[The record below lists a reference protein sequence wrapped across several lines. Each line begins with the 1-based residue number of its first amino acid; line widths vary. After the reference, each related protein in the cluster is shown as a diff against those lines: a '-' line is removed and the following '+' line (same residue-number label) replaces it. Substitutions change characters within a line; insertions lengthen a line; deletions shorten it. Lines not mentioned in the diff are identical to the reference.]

1 MGHEKFTSPSK
12 SDSIHSVIKRI
23 GRSDDMK
30 NSRFAPFFKPC
41 DIILR
46 RISRLN
52 MSKKREKKVKVLV
65 ENKAQIGPDEKW
77 ITGS

>member
-1 MGHEKFTSPSK
+1 MGHKKFNTLPK
-12 SDSIHSVIKRI
+12 SDPTYSVSRI
-23 GRSDDMK
+23 GGSDEKK

-52 MSKKREKKVKVLV
+52 MSKKREKKM
-65 ENKAQIGPDEKW
+65 
-77 ITGS
+77 